1 MTSKDWLLSHLPHQ
15 GAMNLL
21 DRVASW
27 DQESIHCLA
36 SSHRDVTNPLRNGEH
51 LGASAAIEYAAQ
63 AMAAHGQLT
72 ATENTSPRQG
82 VIAAL
87 RDIRFYIQ
95 SFETTG
101 SVIDIEATRLIG
113 DGDNVIYQF
122 TVSDQG
128 NPLVTGRATVILDQ
142 HKSLSL

>member
-1 MTSKDWLLSHLPHQ
+1 MTSKDWLLTHLPHQ

-21 DRVASW
+21 DHVASW
-27 DQESIHCLA
+27 DQESIHCIA
-36 SSHRDVTNPLRNGEH
+36 RSHRNVSNPLRNSEH

-72 ATENTSPRQG
+72 ATANTLPRQG

-95 SFETTG
+95 NFEATG
-101 SVIDIEATRLIG
+101 PIIDIEAIRLMG
-113 DGDNVIYQF
+113 DGDSVIYQF

-128 NPLVTGRATVILDQ
+128 HTLVTGRATVILDQ
-142 HKSLSL
+142 QKSLSL